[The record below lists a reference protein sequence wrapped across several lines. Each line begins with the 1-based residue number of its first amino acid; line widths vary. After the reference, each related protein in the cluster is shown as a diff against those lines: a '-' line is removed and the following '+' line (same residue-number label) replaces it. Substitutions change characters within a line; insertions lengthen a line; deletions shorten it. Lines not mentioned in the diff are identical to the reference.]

1 MASTRATNVIE
12 LDRRGSH
19 TRRNASIRRAADD
32 QMVPETVPLGKAKT
46 ALGDVTTERMS
57 PAGAEKPTRYRPRTD
72 FVGDLAAMTSFI
84 CRRLVGDYQVD
95 EFGYD
100 AKFAE
105 QVVLPV
111 LRPLFNAWFR
121 VEVAGMNNIPAD
133 GPALIVANHAGV
145 LPLDAL
151 MASVAVHDHHP
162 AHRALRI
169 LAADLVFA
177 LPALAPIARKAG
189 HTLACTPDAHRL
201 LTSGELAAIFPEGHK
216 GLGKC
221 FRDRYQLARFG
232 RGGFAVAAL
241 RAGAPIIRCANVGS
255 EEIYPMVTNAWPL
268 ARLLGLPH
276 FPITPTFPLAGPLG
290 LMPLPS
296 KWSIEFGTPITT
308 SSCPDVEDPMGVFDL
323 ADHVRQTI
331 SCLLRHRLT
340 ARNNV
345 FTG

>member
-1 MASTRATNVIE
+1 MQRSADGRK
-12 LDRRGSH
+12 
-19 TRRNASIRRAADD
+19 AA
-32 QMVPETVPLGKAKT
+32 ETVPLRKAKT
-46 ALGDVTTERMS
+46 ALGDVTTERM
-57 PAGAEKPTRYRPRTD
+57 PPPGAEKPAGYRPRTG
-72 FVGDLAAMTSFI
+72 FVGDMAAMTSFI
-84 CRRLVGDYQVD
+84 CRRLIGDYQVD

-100 AKFAE
+100 AEFAE

-121 VEVAGMNNIPAD
+121 VEVVGMNNIPSD

-151 MASVAVHDHHP
+151 MTSVAVHDHHP

-169 LAADLVFA
+169 LAADLAFA
-177 LPALAPIARKAG
+177 LPVLAPITRKAG

-201 LTSGELAAIFPEGHK
+201 LTNGELAAVFPEGYK
-216 GLGKC
+216 GLGKR
-221 FRDRYQLARFG
+221 FRDRYRLARFG
-232 RGGFAVAAL
+232 RGGFAAAAL
-241 RAGAPIIRCANVGS
+241 RAGAPIIPCAIVGS

-268 ARLLGLPH
+268 ARLLGLPY

-308 SSCPDVEDPMGVFDL
+308 SSCPDVEDPMVVFDL

-345 FTG
+345 FAG

>member
-1 MASTRATNVIE
+1 MVNPHAADVIE

-19 TRRNASIRRAADD
+19 TRQNASIRRSAADRLVAD
-32 QMVPETVPLGKAKT
+32 TVPVRKARATFGEVATKRT
-46 ALGDVTTERMS
+46 S
-57 PAGAEKPTRYRPRTD
+57 PASTDQSPRYGATAGV
-72 FVGDLAAMTSFI
+72 VGEIAAMTSFI
-84 CRRLVGDYQVD
+84 CRRLMGDYTVD

-100 AKFAE
+100 AAFAE

-121 VEVAGMNNIPAD
+121 VEVVGMDNIPVD

-151 MASVAVHDHHP
+151 MTSVAVHDHHP
-162 AHRALRI
+162 ARRALRI
-169 LAADLVFA
+169 LAADLVFM
-177 LPALAPIARKAG
+177 LPMLGPTARKAG
-189 HTLACTPDAHRL
+189 HTLACAQDAHRL
-201 LTSGELAAIFPEGHK
+201 LTNGELAAVFPEGYK

-221 FRDRYQLARFG
+221 FGDWYRLARFG
-232 RGGFAVAAL
+232 RGGFASAAL
-241 RAGAPIIRCANVGS
+241 RAGAPIIPCAIVGS
-255 EEIYPMVTNAWPL
+255 EEIYPMVANAGPL
-268 ARLLGLPH
+268 ARLLGLPY

-290 LMPLPS
+290 LVPLPS

-308 SSCPDVEDPMGVFDL
+308 SSCPDVEDPMVVFDL

-331 SCLLRHRLT
+331 SCLLRQRLA